1 MRTFTTC
8 MQCQVES
15 GMPNFSSL
23 SMEDV
28 PESGVIEVTC
38 NRGHR
43 TALIIQQTKFEILSE
58 MGVKAIVNGSYRDAV
73 SSFASSLERLHE
85 FFLEASCRRHG
96 IAPDDFTVTWK
107 HIANQSER
115 QLGAFLAA
123 YLLDTRKTA
132 KVLPPKQVEFRNA
145 VIHKGR
151 LATRDEAVRF
161 GQAMFDCA
169 IPVLMLLRSDPY
181 AEILRKLTFERIRAR
196 SSQAVDAGIPTSTMG
211 ISTPLSFIN
220 AEQTDD
226 LEAIIDCYATRP
238 DMEQAIRE
246 SHNLGAMIDS
256 LIGATADKNTTY

>member
-1 MRTFTTC
+1 MQTFTTC

-43 TALIIQQTKFEILSE
+43 TATIIQQTKFEILSE

-85 FFLEASCRRHG
+85 FFLEATCRRHG
-96 IAPDDFTVTWK
+96 IAPDEFTVTWK
-107 HIANQSER
+107 HMANQSER

-123 YLLDTRKTA
+123 HLLDTGKAA

-151 LATRDEAVRF
+151 LATRDEAVSF

-181 AEILRKLTFERIRAR
+181 AEILRKLTGERSRKAF
-196 SSQAVDAGIPTSTMG
+196 DAGIRTSTMG
-211 ISTPLSFIN
+211 ISTPLSFMN
-220 AEQTDD
+220 AEQPAD
-226 LEAIIDCYATRP
+226 LEAIIDSYAVRP
-238 DMEQAIRE
+238 DMHQAIRE

-256 LIGATADKNTTY
+256 LIGAMADKKVT